1 MQKLKNIPKG
11 HSLHSAFTIIELM
24 FVIVVLGILS
34 AIALPKFSETKN
46 LADISKGRSDVMS
59 LRSSIITARQSQLIK
74 GNSNFIPKLSD
85 NGTTLFTGDGNQS
98 LLLYGVT
105 AGVTDGHWSAT
116 DNSYKNY
123 AFHVHGVS
131 IPFAYDSATGKF
143 TCNANKDGTTAQKYC
158 YQMTK

>member
-1 MQKLKNIPKG
+1 MQKLKNTPKG

-34 AIALPKFSETKN
+34 AIALPKFASTKN

-123 AFHVHGVS
+123 DFHVNGVS
-131 IPFAYDSATGKF
+131 ILFTYDSATGKF
-143 TCNANKDGTTAQKYC
+143 TCDANKDGTTAQKYC

>member
-1 MQKLKNIPKG
+1 MKKSKN
-11 HSLHSAFTIIELM
+11 AFTMIELL

-34 AIALPKFSETKN
+34 AIALPKFASTKN

-74 GNSNFIPKLSD
+74 GNNHFIPKLSD
-85 NGTTLFTGDGNQS
+85 NNTTLFTGDENQS

-105 AGVTDGHWSAT
+105 AGTTDGHWSAT
-116 DNSYKNY
+116 DNTYKNY
-123 AFHVHGVS
+123 DFHVNSLSVS
-131 IPFAYDSATGKF
+131 FEYNSTTGKF
-143 TCNANKDGTTAQKYC
+143 TCDANKNGTTAQKYC